1 MRFLKT
7 LFKLAFIGL
16 VIAAIA
22 EELRKPHGQREGFGR
37 VAGLVPYDFRIPTP
51 DRIKDRMWNPHDDR
65 LITETPFGV
74 GWSVNLAR
82 LRPQQTSPDW
92 N

>member
-7 LFKLAFIGL
+7 LFKLAFIAL

-22 EELRKPHGQREGFGR
+22 EELRKPRGQREGFGR

-51 DRIKDRMWNPHDDR
+51 DRFKDRMWNPNDDR

-74 GWSVNLAR
+74 GWSLNLAR
-82 LRPQQTSPDW
+82 LRPRQPDVSW